1 MCIRDRSYRP
11 RVANRVALRLADYY
25 GPFPRQE
32 EFHRSPA
39 KYRLFGG
46 AAGPGKTKA
55 LLWEA
60 ILQAHEAPGCD
71 TLLLR
76 RTYPELESS
85 LLAYFRRDVPRSLY
99 RSFNESKR
107 LVTWHNGS
115 TTRFGFCRYDTDVY
129 QYQGAEFLF
138 IGLDELTHFT
148 FAQWQFLT
156 SRNRCSVPGTFPCM
170 AGATNPGNTGH
181 AWVKALWID
190 KVPPAGMENAAAYDA
205 REYDFIAA
213 RLSDNPIF
221 ANDAGYRRALEAL
234 PEHLRRAFLDGDWEV
249 FAGQFF
255 DVFDH
260 ARHVIRPDELRLESW
275 WPRWIS
281 VDWGFHH
288 PSAVYWHCAV
298 PVAQASACAPVDSA
312 SRVDASG
319 KACAAEGP
327 LIFTYREF
335 VQPQLSARMLAQ
347 AIVEHTGREQIAE
360 VFLSPDAFATRTS
373 DTSVA
378 SQMGEI
384 FAANGLPQPVPAQDD
399 RVHGWQ
405 LMYSLLADGRW
416 LIGQNCERLIA
427 CIPTLIC
434 DERNV
439 EDIRKRDGD
448 DPADSARYGLVSG
461 KRLAGLL
468 PGQSGSAAAGLS
480 RRRGNMKV
488 PVRAS
493 RFSPPIADQ
502 IARQVL
508 SLIHI

>member
-1 MCIRDRSYRP
+1 
-11 RVANRVALRLADYY
+11 
-25 GPFPRQE
+25 
-32 EFHRSPA
+32 
-39 KYRLFGG
+39 
-46 AAGPGKTKA
+46 
-55 LLWEA
+55 
-60 ILQAHEAPGCD
+60 
-71 TLLLR
+71 
-76 RTYPELESS
+76 
-85 LLAYFRRDVPRSLY
+85 
-99 RSFNESKR
+99 
-107 LVTWHNGS
+107 
-115 TTRFGFCRYDTDVY
+115 
-129 QYQGAEFLF
+129 
-138 IGLDELTHFT
+138 
-148 FAQWQFLT
+148 
-156 SRNRCSVPGTFPCM
+156 M

-190 KVPPAGMENAAAYDA
+190 KVPPAGMENAAAYDP

-221 ANDAGYRRALEAL
+221 AHDAGYRRALEAL

-260 ARHVIRPDELRLESW
+260 ARHIIRPDELRLESW

-298 PVAQASACAPVDSA
+298 PYDSGVVPSGGAPTTQPRSDGSP
-312 SRVDASG
+312 G
-319 KACAAEGP
+319 GP

-384 FAANGLPQPVPAQDD
+384 FAANGLPQPATAEND

-405 LMYSLLADGRW
+405 LMYSLLAEGRW

-468 PGQSGSAAAGLS
+468 PGQSGSAAAGFS
-480 RRRGNMKV
+480 RRSSTMK
-488 PVRAS
+488 PPLHAS
-493 RFSPPIADQ
+493 RFSPPLAEQ
-502 IARQVL
+502 IARQVTATDPTSRAIWFERL
-508 SLIHI
+508 QSDARRRSGNAVRPRRW